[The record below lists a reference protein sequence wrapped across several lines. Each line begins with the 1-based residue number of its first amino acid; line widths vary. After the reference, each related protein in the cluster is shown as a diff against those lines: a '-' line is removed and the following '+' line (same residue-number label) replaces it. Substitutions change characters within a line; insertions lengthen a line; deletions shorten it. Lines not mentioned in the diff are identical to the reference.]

1 MANYAEALAA
11 FCHWCLQ
18 RGFLSEDPLKALAPF
33 DTTPLTRRSLTLDDL
48 DVERGVLHLDA
59 NWTKNR
65 KAGVQPVPI
74 ALALA
79 QLADEAFAA
88 SSQLTL
94 GT

>member
-1 MANYAEALAA
+1 MTAEEILRLLAA
-11 FCHWCLQ
+11 CTPHRRLLLETAFCTGL
-18 RGFLSEDPLKALAPF
+18 RANEL
-33 DTTPLTRRSLTLDDL
+33 RSLTLDDL

-59 NWTKNR
+59 SWTKNR